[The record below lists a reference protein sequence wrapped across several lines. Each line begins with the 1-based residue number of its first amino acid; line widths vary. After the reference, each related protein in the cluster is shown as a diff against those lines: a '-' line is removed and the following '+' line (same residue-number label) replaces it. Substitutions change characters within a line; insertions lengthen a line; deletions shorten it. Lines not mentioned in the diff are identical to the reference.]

1 MLTFKKKKTTKLWKF
16 EVELAGANVHV
27 HARMYM

>member
-16 EVELAGANVHV
+16 EVELGGANVHV